1 MSDEHVIATHHG
13 PTYQGSGKKL
23 GELQYFVRLA
33 GCSITQCPIR
43 SRCDERLALQRSN
56 GSRLSTQDLLDHAL
70 DAVGEE
76 GYLHITGG
84 EPMDQR
90 DQVFNLVYRAHERGL
105 RVHLQTS
112 GAIAVGMPIDWLT
125 VSPKVPISDLAQI
138 SGHELIVVYDNQP
151 LQELKELEMET
162 DFTWH
167 FLQPYWGEDGPM
179 NSQETVKAVDE
190 LNASGNKWRLTLQ
203 AHKYWGIR

>member
-1 MSDEHVIATHHG
+1 
-13 PTYQGSGKKL
+13 
-23 GELQYFVRLA
+23 
-33 GCSITQCPIR
+33 
-43 SRCDERLALQRSN
+43 
-56 GSRLSTQDLLDHAL
+56 
-70 DAVGEE
+70 
-76 GYLHITGG
+76 
-84 EPMDQR
+84 MDQR